1 MNDRFSLIYSPE
13 SIEDLRDIF
22 AYISVTLSEPIIAR
36 KQVDRIRTAI
46 KTLHQLPL
54 RNPLVEWDP
63 WLTMQMRK
71 MLVDNYIVFYLV
83 DTEKKTVSIIRIL
96 YGGRNLETI
105 LSV

>member
-1 MNDRFSLIYSPE
+1 MNDRFSLIFSPE

-54 RNPLVEWDP
+54 RNPLVAWDP
-63 WLTMQMRK
+63 WLTMQIRK

-83 DTEKKTVSIIRIL
+83 
-96 YGGRNLETI
+96 ET
-105 LSV
+105 